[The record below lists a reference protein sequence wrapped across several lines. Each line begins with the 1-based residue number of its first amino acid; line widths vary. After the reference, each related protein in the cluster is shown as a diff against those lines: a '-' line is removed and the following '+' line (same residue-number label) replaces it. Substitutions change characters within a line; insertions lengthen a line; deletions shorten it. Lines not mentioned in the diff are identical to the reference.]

1 MKRTLL
7 WIGALLLAFS
17 ADTFT
22 AFATEPAA
30 DQIAFLKR
38 KKKQQAPAEKPLTSY
53 QKITGR
59 DSVSLDGV
67 MNVFHYDK
75 HYYLELPTAL
85 QGREFLVTNRLQRV
99 PAELNEAG
107 ANKGINYEGQ
117 TITFEWSRSDSSVL
131 IRQQRLCPEVSDN
144 DAISRSVRDNY
155 INPLI
160 ASLKVEAVAPDSST
174 VLIKVDDLFNGK
186 ETSINDVFN
195 KINLGTSAKSDLS
208 RILSLKAFERNVV
221 ATSELTTLVRE
232 GMDKVNI
239 TVEVSSSLTL
249 LPEHPMKGR
258 TDTPRIGYFTTE
270 RLEYADR
277 QLELKTNKYITRW
290 RLVPSDTAAY
300 LRGEL
305 VDPVSPITFYLDP
318 ATPTYLQPYIRKGIE
333 DWNKAFERAGFS
345 HAVRVLEYT
354 DSIAAEGDD
363 MKYSVFTYAASAKAN
378 AMGPSVIDPRTGEIL
393 EADIIWW
400 HNVVSL
406 LREWIVVQTGA
417 ANPDARTLNLPE
429 SLVGDA
435 ARMVA
440 CHEVG
445 HSLGLRHNMIASNAF
460 VTDSLRSPAF
470 TERMH
475 CTAAS
480 IMDYARFNYVA
491 QPGDGVTV
499 FTPNL
504 GVYDMFAIEYGY
516 RWYPDTE
523 SEQQGLARILKE
535 HNGPLY
541 RYSEAQPARYAIDPR
556 ALTEDLGNDAMKSAT
571 YGIANLKRI
580 IPNIVDW
587 TRTGKDAQTYED
599 ASKLYAGVI
608 YQWNLYLYHVLAN
621 VGGIYMDNTT
631 IDDGQKTYTFVEK
644 EKQKAAVQFLLDE
657 ALTYPAWLFNPPLTD
672 YTYIVRERNGIQVEQ
687 NPNVM
692 LKNALNFLIWDML
705 DNERLIRMFE
715 NEFKNGSKAFTAVE
729 MMDMLH
735 KHIFAQTIAG
745 RDTDVMSRNIQK
757 SFIDLL
763 ITAAAESEGV
773 KINKSLTGPHFLLD
787 NPHLCNG
794 CSENRMMAERAG
806 GMRTIEITS
815 KQIGRTSDALSVKR
829 GELTRALQLLKSRRN
844 SGDTATRYHY
854 DDLILRIQTA
864 LGLNK

>member
-1 MKRTLL
+1 MGTLL
-7 WIGALLLAFS
+7 LMLSAETSTWIAAEPL
-17 ADTFT
+17 T
-22 AFATEPAA
+22 AQMT
-30 DQIAFLKR
+30 FLKR
-38 KKKQQAPAEKPLTSY
+38 KKKHQEPVEKPRSPY

-59 DSVSLDGV
+59 DSVELNGV
-67 MNVFHYDK
+67 MNVFQHDK
-75 HYYLELPTAL
+75 HYYLEFPASL
-85 QGREFLVTNRLQRV
+85 QGRDFLVTNRLQRV
-99 PAELNEAG
+99 QSELNEAG

-117 TITFEWSRSDSSVL
+117 TISFEWSRRDSSVL
-131 IRQQRLCPEVSDN
+131 IRQQRLTPEVPTD
-144 DAISRSVRDNY
+144 DAIAQSVRDNY

-160 ASLKVEAVAPDSST
+160 AKLKVEAVAPDSST
-174 VLIKVDDLFNGK
+174 VLIKIDDLFNGK

-208 RILSLKAFERNVV
+208 RILSIKAFERNIV

-249 LPEHPMKGR
+249 LPEQPMTGR
-258 TDTPRIGYFTTE
+258 RDSPRIGYFTTD

-290 RLVPSDTAAY
+290 RLVPSDKVAY
-300 LRGEL
+300 MRGEL
-305 VDPVSPITFYLDP
+305 VEPETPITFYLDP

-333 DWNKAFERAGFS
+333 DWNTAFERAGFRN
-345 HAVRVLEYT
+345 AVRVLEYT

-363 MKYSVFTYAASAKAN
+363 MKYSVFTYAASPKAN

-406 LREWIVVQTGA
+406 LREWIIVQTGA
-417 ANPDARTLNLPE
+417 ANPDARTMKLPE
-429 SLVGDA
+429 SIVGDA

-460 VTDSLRSPAF
+460 ATDSLRSASF

-491 QPGDGVTV
+491 QPGDGVKK

-504 GVYDMFAIEYGY
+504 GVYDLFAIEYGY
-516 RWYPDTE
+516 RWYPDAE
-523 SEQQGLARILKE
+523 SEEKGLATLLKK
-535 HNGPLY
+535 HTGPLY
-541 RYSEAQPARYAIDPR
+541 RYSEAQPARFAIDPR
-556 ALTEDLGNDAMKSAT
+556 ALTEDLGDDAVKSAT

-580 IPNIVDW
+580 VPNIVDW
-587 TRTGKDAQTYED
+587 TRSGKEVQTYED

-631 IDDGQKTYTFVEK
+631 VDDGQKTYTYVEK
-644 EKQKAAVQFLLDE
+644 DKQKAAVQFLLDE
-657 ALTYPAWLFNPPLTD
+657 ALTYPAWLFNPPLAD
-672 YTYIVRERNGIQVEQ
+672 YTFIVRERSGIQIEQ

-705 DNERLIRMFE
+705 DNERLVRMFE
-715 NEFKNGSKAFTAVE
+715 NEFKNGSDAFTAVE

-735 KHIFAQTIAG
+735 KHIFAQTLAG
-745 RDTDVMSRNIQK
+745 RNTDVMSRNIQK

-773 KINKSLTGPHFLLD
+773 KINKALTGPHFLLD
-787 NPHLCNG
+787 NPHIGCG
-794 CSENRMMAERAG
+794 CSESRMMAERAG
-806 GMRTIEITS
+806 AMRTIEITS
-815 KQIGRTSDALSVKR
+815 KQISRTSDALSVKR
-829 GELTRALQLLKSRRN
+829 GELTRVLDLLKSRRN

-854 DDLILRIQTA
+854 NDLILRIQTA